1 MLTGGFG
8 GRFSSRAGNGYR
20 KEKTRG
26 LGNYGVADLTVEVIL
41 VTGLS
46 LKIEVALKEDF
57 QTIEVM
63 DIREMALV
71 VAKAVLVGWLM

>member
-1 MLTGGFG
+1 M
-8 GRFSSRAGNGYR
+8 
-20 KEKTRG
+20 
-26 LGNYGVADLTVEVIL
+26 ADLTVEVIL